1 MWVELG
7 VEEGAQGKSGE
18 GEMRV
23 GEAGSGSRGGGLAW
37 WPVVALQQA
46 GEGMT
51 RSPLSRL
58 QALSFSRGPQG
69 QLLYGAGLRL
79 GYRLSPFI

>member
-23 GEAGSGSRGGGLAW
+23 GEAGSGSRVGGGWRGGQW
-37 WPVVALQQA
+37 WHC
-46 GEGMT
+46 
-51 RSPLSRL
+51 SR
-58 QALSFSRGPQG
+58 QG
-69 QLLYGAGLRL
+69 RA
-79 GYRLSPFI
+79 